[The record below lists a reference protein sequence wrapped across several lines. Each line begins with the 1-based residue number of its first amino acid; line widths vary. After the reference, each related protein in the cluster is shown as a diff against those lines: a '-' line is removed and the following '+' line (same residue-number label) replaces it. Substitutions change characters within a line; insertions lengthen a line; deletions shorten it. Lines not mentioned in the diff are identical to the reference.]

1 MSESEHNFQDVKQ
14 LLKLK
19 RHEVPPPGYF
29 NNFSSEVI
37 SRIRA
42 GDQESTAF
50 GERRQGNS
58 WLYNLLHMFDA
69 RPGMIGGLATSACL
83 LVVFGLVLS
92 EHPDSNASGFAAN
105 GQAPQV
111 FASNGQ
117 SGTTPEA
124 VPAAPSMVDPLA
136 AVSTGG
142 ITLSTNPVTSLQPV
156 ASLFG
161 QPSSSPLLQPVGFT
175 TGQ

>member
-29 NNFSSEVI
+29 NNFSSQVI

-42 GDQESTAF
+42 GDQESASF
-50 GERRQGNS
+50 GEKMQGNS

-83 LVVFGLVLS
+83 LVVFGLVFS
-92 EHPDSNASGFAAN
+92 EHPDSNAGGFSAN
-105 GQAPQV
+105 AQAPQV

-117 SGTTPEA
+117 SGATSEA
-124 VPAAPSMVDPLA
+124 IPAAPPMVDPLVA
-136 AVSTGG
+136 STG

-156 ASLFG
+156 ATLFG
-161 QPSSSPLLQPVGFT
+161 QPSGSPLLQPVGFS
-175 TGQ
+175 TGH

>member
-29 NNFSSEVI
+29 NNFSSQVI

-42 GDQESTAF
+42 GEQESATFA
-50 GERRQGNS
+50 EKVQGNS
-58 WLYNLLHMFDA
+58 WLHNLLHIFDA
-69 RPGMIGGLATSACL
+69 RPGVIGGLATSACL

-92 EHPDSNASGFAAN
+92 EHPDSNAGGFAAN
-105 GQAPQV
+105 AQTPQV

-117 SGTTPEA
+117 SGNAPEG
-124 VPAAPSMVDPLA
+124 VPAAPAMVDPLA
-136 AVSTGG
+136 AVSTTG

-161 QPSSSPLLQPVGFT
+161 QPGGSPLLQPVGFS
-175 TGQ
+175 TGH